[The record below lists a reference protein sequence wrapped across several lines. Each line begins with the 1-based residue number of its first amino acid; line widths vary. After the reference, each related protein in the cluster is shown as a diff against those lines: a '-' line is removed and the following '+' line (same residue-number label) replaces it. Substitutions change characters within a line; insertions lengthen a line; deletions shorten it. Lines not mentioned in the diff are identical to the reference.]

1 MYIAILGAG
10 PIGGYVASLLSKEG
24 HNVVLLDRDLKQLEQ
39 IARECD
45 IATLYTSGA
54 PWNALTELLPYHPD
68 LFIAAAEEDE
78 TNLAACA
85 VAKRL
90 GFPKTVACVQSE
102 ELLSSPNINVRELFQ
117 IDHFVGADLWAAQDL
132 FKVLIHSGDIAIEH
146 FAHGTV
152 QMRTLRIP
160 EQWDREAISIRDLEL
175 PVDLLIGLIRRK
187 LPDGSE
193 VTLFPGGEDRIL
205 RGDAVT
211 LVGKTKTM
219 QHLHELFHTPN
230 TPIRSVVLAGGSTV
244 AFYLARLLIQQ
255 KISVRIIDSDLQ
267 RCEELAKRLPQAT
280 IIHRDASDAALL
292 LAEGVAEADALVSC
306 TKRDSDNLLIAA
318 LARQVGCPRAIAA
331 VTDPMVIPMLEK
343 LGITPALAAR
353 VNLSHRILSILH
365 EATILSVSPLSDEQ
379 AKVVELKV
387 APSSPLIGTPLA
399 SLALPKNLLIAA
411 IETKSGEV
419 TIGRGHSMLASE
431 DTAVAIC
438 SLQQLSHLQE
448 LFQ

>member
-211 LVGKTKTM
+211 L
-219 QHLHELFHTPN
+219 HTPN